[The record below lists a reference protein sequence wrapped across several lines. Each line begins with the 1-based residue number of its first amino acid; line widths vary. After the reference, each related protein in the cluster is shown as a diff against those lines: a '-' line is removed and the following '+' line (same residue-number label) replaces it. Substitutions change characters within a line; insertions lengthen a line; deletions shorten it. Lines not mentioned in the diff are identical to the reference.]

1 MIYWRFSTEIIGKF
15 LSGAWYRLNPLWLWS
30 KTTFQDYFK
39 NIEIWTEWVKYRN
52 MWFWYWFLLYRDL
65 FHGRQLIGDRV
76 TWRSFLSNLLHE
88 WKICWSSILDNG
100 RTYFFHKIWS
110 KDWRPNLI
118 FFGQFPLWLQINH
131 DVLFILVPNV
141 K

>member
-39 NIEIWTEWVKYRN
+39 NTEIWTEWVKYRN

-76 TWRSFLSNLLHE
+76 TWRCFLSVIKRTDLFYITFGT
-88 WKICWSSILDNG
+88 KINKTSWL
-100 RTYFFHKIWS
+100 IWS
-110 KDWRPNLI
+110 HNGNCPKNI
-118 FFGQFPLWLQINH
+118 KFGLQSLDHILW
-131 DVLFILVPNV
+131 
-141 K
+141 KK